1 MVLQTRSFSHCHVD
15 DELILNVS
23 KKIGSHRLG
32 ISSYPATV
40 LLEPGGS
47 PLAFTRPSFHQ
58 TKGKTS
64 WSPPRPT
71 FSGTGLHFGLFP
83 TSPQLLLASFLA
95 GSLRTFSGLPT
106 VSFPRWPLRPGR
118 TSPLLVPASLLVI
131 HTQCLLFFSSH
142 DLPSCSDHKTLL
154 FLPLSN
160 VFALG

>member
-1 MVLQTRSFSHCHVD
+1 MLLQTCSFPHCHVAS
-15 DELILNVS
+15 ELISNVS
-23 KKIGSHRLG
+23 KKIGSRRLG
-32 ISSYPATV
+32 IPSYPAKV

-47 PLAFTRPSFHQ
+47 PMAFTRPSFHQ

-64 WSPPRPT
+64 WCPPRPT

-83 TSPQLLLASFLA
+83 ISPQLLLASFLA

-106 VSFPRWPLRPGR
+106 VSFPLWRQRPAR
-118 TSPLLVPASLLVI
+118 TSPLLLPASLQVI
-131 HTQCLLFFSSH
+131 HTRCLLFFSWHS
-142 DLPSCSDHKTLL
+142 LPSCSDHKTLL